1 MRIDVF
7 LKNASSRY
15 IREEKKPR
23 DFFPQ
28 RITKS
33 NSIRTHVKMG
43 FPSSI
48 RERFREGRISS
59 KARKTCIDIIIFCY
73 ILQYLKRGL
82 SVFFLYAI
90 PQSQKI
96 FILK

>member
-7 LKNASSRY
+7 SKDASSRY
-15 IREEKKPR
+15 IRDKKKPR

-33 NSIRTHVKMG
+33 NSIRIHVEMA

-48 RERFREGRISS
+48 RERFRGGKISS

-73 ILQYLKRGL
+73 ILQCLK
-82 SVFFLYAI
+82 I
-90 PQSQKI
+90 PSALFVYVILQGQKI
-96 FILK
+96 FFFE